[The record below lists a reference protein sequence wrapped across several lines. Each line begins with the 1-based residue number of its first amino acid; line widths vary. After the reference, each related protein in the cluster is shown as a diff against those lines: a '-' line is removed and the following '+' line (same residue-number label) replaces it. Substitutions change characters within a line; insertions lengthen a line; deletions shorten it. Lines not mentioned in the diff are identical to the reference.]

1 MSIAV
6 TGAAGQ
12 LGAELCRQL
21 GPQAVALDHAALD
34 IADAEAVHYVLRKI
48 RPTAVFNPAAY
59 TKVDLA
65 EDERERAAAINVRA
79 VQNLA
84 DVCRA
89 IDCPLVHFSTD
100 YVFSAAADNPRP
112 WREDD
117 PVAAQGVYAQ
127 TKLAGEACARSWE
140 KHFVVRTCGLY
151 GHPDKWHAGPNFV
164 DTMLRL
170 GRERPKLRVVFD
182 QQCTPSFTRDVATAA
197 LFLSQTQAYGTYHV
211 TNTGGVAWCDFAR
224 EIFRLAGLSVAVE
237 PITAAQYGAKAP
249 RPTYSVLETSKYAAL
264 GGPALR
270 SWQAALADYLQRA
283 AP

>member
-1 MSIAV
+1 MLVAV

-21 GPQAVALDHAALD
+21 GPQAVALDRATLD
-34 IADAEAVHYVLRKI
+34 VADAEAVHYVLRKM

-65 EDERERAAAINVRA
+65 EDEPEQAAAINVQA

-84 DVCRA
+84 DVCRE

-100 YVFSAAADNPRP
+100 YVFGAESPSPRP

-117 PVAAQGVYAQ
+117 PVSPLGVYAQ
-127 TKLAGEACARSWE
+127 TKLAGEERARTWH

-151 GHPDKWHAGPNFV
+151 GHPGRWHTGPNFV

-170 GRERPKLRVVFD
+170 GRQRPKLRIVFD
-182 QQCTPSFTRDVATAA
+182 QICTPSFTRDVAAAA
-197 LFLSQTQAYGTYHV
+197 LFLAQTGAYGTYHV
-211 TNTGGVAWCDFAR
+211 TNTGAVAWCDFAR
-224 EIFRLAGLSVAVE
+224 QVFKIAGLNVDIE
-237 PITAAQYGAKAP
+237 PITAAEYGAKAP
-249 RPTYSVLETSKYAAL
+249 RPSYSVMDTGKYGAL

-270 SWQAALADYLQRA
+270 SWDAALADYLERS